1 MPQAVTH
8 VPYLIHHH
16 TGPLPFPSCQ
26 ESQSRKGQTP
36 HPVYVLVIGIMTN
49 SYRHPRDE
57 LVEVMS
63 RLYGRHMTTSSGG
76 NASMMDTEGVIWM
89 TPKGNDKGA
98 LQREEMAFRKPGE
111 TEWQGNFPPSSE
123 WPFHTRIYQ
132 SRSDVRAVLHA
143 HSQTLVAFS
152 VANQLPNSYSLSQ
165 AAFLCGPVGLAP
177 YAMPGTDA
185 LADAIVEQIKTHDCV
200 VMANHGVVVVGVTM
214 MEAYQKFEALE
225 FCARAEVRAR
235 VLGGHRLLLTPQE
248 MMAQGHSPEAQAIVA
263 ATQGGRPPVTPK
275 ECNLRASLVKFVRR
289 LYDQGLVHSTSG
301 AMSARL
307 TPTSFLITPS
317 GIDRRSIE
325 PRDICLIEFASIAQA
340 TLGQGARCYGEPG
353 LVPSRAW
360 GVHNAL
366 YQAFPD
372 TTHAVLHAH
381 PFHITAFCMTSV
393 NFQSNIIPESY
404 IVLRNIGRIPFLQS
418 LDGEGA
424 VDGFRA
430 NSPCD
435 VVLVNNDGVIIKG
448 SSLPQVFDKLEVLEA
463 TANVV
468 LECKSIGE
476 LHPMTEEQ
484 ISEIDEKW
492 FHEKKTSSNKK
503 QKREVYERS
512 EIYGQW

>member
-1 MPQAVTH
+1 
-8 VPYLIHHH
+8 
-16 TGPLPFPSCQ
+16 
-26 ESQSRKGQTP
+26 
-36 HPVYVLVIGIMTN
+36 
-49 SYRHPRDE
+49 
-57 LVEVMS
+57 MS

-76 NASMMDTEGVIWM
+76 NASMVDTEGVIWM

-98 LQREEMAFRKPGE
+98 LQREEIAFRKPGE
-111 TEWQGNFPPSSE
+111 TGWQGNFPPSSE

-132 SRSDVRAVLHA
+132 SRPDIRAVLHA

-165 AAFLCGPVGLAP
+165 AAFLCGSVGLAP
-177 YAMPGTDA
+177 YAVPGTEA

-214 MEAYQKFEALE
+214 TEAYQKFEALE

-235 VLGGHRLLLTPQE
+235 VLGGYKLLLTPKDLT
-248 MMAQGHSPEAQAIVA
+248 AQVHATQAITA
-263 ATQGGRPPVTPK
+263 KQEGRPPVTPN
-275 ECNLRASLVKFVRR
+275 ECDLRASLVKFVRR
-289 LYDQGLVHSTSG
+289 SYTQGLVHSTSG

-317 GIDRRSIE
+317 GVDRRSIQ
-325 PRDICLIEFASIAQA
+325 PQDICLIEFTSLAQA
-340 TLGQGARCYGEPG
+340 TLGQGAHFYGEPG

-360 GVHNAL
+360 VVHNAL

-372 TTHAVLHAH
+372 THAVLHAH

-393 NFQSNIIPESY
+393 NFHSNIIPESY
-404 IVLRNIGRIPFLQS
+404 IVLRNVGRIPFLQS

-435 VVLVNNDGVIIKG
+435 VVLVNNDGVMIKG
-448 SSLPQVFDKLEVLEA
+448 SSLPQVFDRLEVLEA

-468 LECKSIGE
+468 LECNSLGE
-476 LHPMTEEQ
+476 LHPMTEQQ

-492 FHEKKTSSNKK
+492 FHEKRSKSNKK
-503 QKREVYERS
+503 QKREVCERS
-512 EIYGQW
+512 DIYGQW